1 MAETPGFFSREAG
14 LARRRA
20 LDDYLNEAADYYL
33 GPTGIP
39 DRLRAVNEFFNPV
52 AAMEE
57 ASLQA
62 TRAADPE
69 RSVEERLEA
78 LAAAGV
84 NTATFGLPAL
94 LGMMRAVPKDQ
105 ALIQMLLGGGPD
117 PSGATAGRAVAESDA
132 PYAMR
137 LTGRD
142 QLEDM
147 FGAAAPKATT
157 PNQPAIIR
165 PDDVYRGEGT
175 PRITVRQTDQPF
187 VVRGTQQSQIDDMI
201 QSGLVRPKPGGY
213 SKRNRSQLYFG
224 ESSEAMPTSAF
235 ERPTEDRFVIVGDSD
250 KLAGTEGPIPID
262 QLRHVWVVRNG
273 ETVDVLPEILRANR
287 DFDNAGQ

>member
-20 LDDYLNEAADYYL
+20 LDEYLNEAADYYL

-52 AAMEE
+52 AAMED
-57 ASLQA
+57 ASTA
-62 TRAADPE
+62 AVRAADSE

-78 LAAAGV
+78 LAASGV

-94 LGMMRAVPKDQ
+94 LGMMRVVPNKQ
-105 ALIQMLLGGGPD
+105 ALVQTLLGGPD
-117 PSGATAGRAVAESDA
+117 PSGATAGRAVI
-132 PYAMR
+132 R
-137 LTGRD
+137 RD
-142 QLEDM
+142 E
-147 FGAAAPKATT
+147 T
-157 PNQPAIIR
+157 
-165 PDDVYRGEGT
+165 YRGEGT

-201 QSGLVRPKPGGY
+201 QSGLVRPKPGGWNG
-213 SKRNRSQLYFG
+213 SSQLYFG
-224 ESSEAMPTSAF
+224 ESPTVLPTSIMA
-235 ERPTEDRFVIVGDSD
+235 RPSETRFVMVGDSD

-262 QLRHVWVVRNG
+262 QLRHVWVVRDG

>member
-20 LDDYLNEAADYYL
+20 LDEYLNEAADYYL

-52 AAMEE
+52 AAMED
-57 ASLQA
+57 ASTA
-62 TRAADPE
+62 AVRAADPE

-94 LGMMRAVPKDQ
+94 MGMMRAVPKDQ

-117 PSGATAGRAVAESDA
+117 PSGATAGRAVIRRDETYRGEGPATVSESFAESDA
-132 PYAMR
+132 PYAIR
-137 LTGRD
+137 LTGMD

-147 FGAAAPKATT
+147 
-157 PNQPAIIR
+157 I
-165 PDDVYRGEGT
+165 E
-175 PRITVRQTDQPF
+175 
-187 VVRGTQQSQIDDMI
+187 
-201 QSGLVRPKPGGY
+201 SGLVRPRPGGY
-213 SKRNRSQLYFG
+213 GPRNYSTIYFG
-224 ESSEAMPTSAF
+224 ETQTPDPMASVFT
-235 ERPTEDRFVIVGDSD
+235 RPSPSKPVALVGNPRT
-250 KLAGTEGPIPID
+250 LAAYEGGIPID
-262 QLRHVWVVRNG
+262 ELERIL
-273 ETVDVLPEILRANR
+273 VLQEDGQMLDMLDEILARNQAR
-287 DFDNAGQ
+287 R